1 MCSSDLTFFAYDEV
15 AHHTGIDGGAAHRI
29 LRRLDGLVHR
39 IECATGE
46 ASRPYRIIILSDHGQ
61 SEGATF
67 LQRQGR
73 TLETLVSELGGRSVA
88 GVAASDEGADRLTV
102 ALSETAQGRGATAK
116 AAGAIARRRHE
127 DEPTG
132 AAPFV
137 VLASG
142 CLGLVYVT
150 GSEKRL
156 TRERLEA
163 AFPGLVDG
171 LAAIPDVGFVF
182 VATERAGSVAI
193 SARGENYVADER
205 VVGDDPLADYPNA
218 LRHLRRT
225 DRFAN
230 VPDILCNGRF
240 DPVLGDVPAFEE
252 LVGSHG
258 GLGGTQAVPFVLS
271 PVELPLPT
279 GLVVGA
285 ETLHRLLRS
294 WVEEAMPAAR
304 SSHAAAAVGGSVAV
318 RP

>member
-1 MCSSDLTFFAYDEV
+1 M
-15 AHHTGIDGGAAHRI
+15 
-29 LRRLDGLVHR
+29 
-39 IECATGE
+39 
-46 ASRPYRIIILSDHGQ
+46 
-61 SEGATF
+61 
-67 LQRQGR
+67 
-73 TLETLVSELGGRSVA
+73 
-88 GVAASDEGADRLTV
+88 
-102 ALSETAQGRGATAK
+102 
-116 AAGAIARRRHE
+116 
-127 DEPTG
+127 
-132 AAPFV
+132 
-137 VLASG
+137 
-142 CLGLVYVT
+142 YVT
-150 GSEKRL
+150 RSEKRL
-156 TRERLEA
+156 TREQLEA

-193 SARGENYVADER
+193 SARGEHYVADER

-271 PVELPLPT
+271 PVELPFPT

-285 ETLHRLLRS
+285 ASASEAQNRYAAKGISDFIDCSFRWRRRS
-294 WVEEAMPAAR
+294 NVTSRYCRAT
-304 SSHAAAAVGGSVAV
+304 GGTSNPV
-318 RP
+318 RPRPSPIRQVVAW